1 MAGQRPRKGWIYMI
15 NPHRV
20 SLRCKFGHTHI
31 YDLKEPGE
39 FIECKQTSCTL
50 EINSSRVL
58 RGEHPYIIWTSD
70 KFQDESNYIQTFTV
84 IPLSSQETY
93 KGLPTVY
100 PINSTSTNGLEKNSH
115 TLIHQISTVEANCF
129 KDSGGNWL
137 TRMGQLDK
145 ADKDAIEERL
155 TYFFGLRNN
164 PSEDWFAENSSL
176 ELLEKV
182 FYYLPEN
189 ERIVG
194 LEKLMDDLES

>member
-20 SLRCKFGHTHI
+20 SLRCQLGHTHI

-39 FIECKQTSCTL
+39 YIECKQTSCTL

-70 KFQDESNYIQTFTV
+70 QFQDESNYIQTFTV

-115 TLIHQISTVEANCF
+115 TLIHQISTVEGNCF
-129 KDSGGNWL
+129 KDSAGNWL
-137 TRMGQLDK
+137 TRIGQLDK

-155 TYFFGLRNN
+155 RYFLGMPNN
-164 PSEDWFAENSSL
+164 PSEDWFVKNSSL
-176 ELLEKV
+176 ELLKKV